1 MSSYRWKQRGQD
13 IQLLEFLYLLVY
25 LLSYLPGPIEFFSYY
40 NTDWSHS
47 SSVHYNYS
55 KAI

>member
-1 MSSYRWKQRGQD
+1 MSSYRWKERGQD